1 MLRLTLLQSL
11 TLRSI
16 ERAARDQQTLQDQTG
31 GDVMCAIDDADYFC
45 EVLSSRTLTARK
57 AHRCNECGR
66 TIEPG
71 ESYLC
76 EFLTDKEQG
85 ARVHKTCAHCQIVR
99 EWLLRECG
107 GWLYSGIAED
117 IGDHAGYG
125 MPVARLVVGIN
136 RQWYRIDGSL
146 MPVPTLP
153 QGAA

>member
-1 MLRLTLLQSL
+1 
-11 TLRSI
+11 
-16 ERAARDQQTLQDQTG
+16 
-31 GDVMCAIDDADYFC
+31 MCAIDDADYFC

-76 EFLTDKEQG
+76 EFLTDEEQG

-153 QGAA
+153 QGAASGTTERCAE

>member
-1 MLRLTLLQSL
+1 
-11 TLRSI
+11 
-16 ERAARDQQTLQDQTG
+16 
-31 GDVMCAIDDADYFC
+31 MCMIDDADYTVD
-45 EVLSSRTLTARK
+45 VLAETRPRAK
-57 AHRCNECGR
+57 VAHRCAECR
-66 TIEPG
+66 REIAPG
-71 ESYLC
+71 ETYLR
-76 EFLTDKEQG
+76 ETFLDEDREMVT
-85 ARVHKTCAHCQIVR
+85 HKTCAHCQIVR